1 MALGSHSQLLGRES
15 LTLDPP
21 TPTPMGTIRPTSASP
36 LAPASSTT
44 PHLLPGTLQV
54 QIHGPPAL
62 RASPVLA
69 PSLTR
74 YMFACHVPHQPCEQG
89 LRLTHLSHSRD

>member
-62 RASPVLA
+62 PRVS
-69 PSLTR
+69 SI
-74 YMFACHVPHQPCEQG
+74 
-89 LRLTHLSHSRD
+89 THSVYVCLSRPPPAL